1 MHAMRELLPI
11 GFAVGLLLVTQGC
24 SSAPPKKEIPSLTA
38 GQAEELL
45 HYNAKAET
53 WMVHVKK
60 QNPACEYKL
69 DLPDQTTHPTE
80 IDLEHIVS
88 CSGRPSPM
96 ELDASVSFAYD
107 PDKQGWVV
115 KRFSS

>member
-1 MHAMRELLPI
+1 MHAMRELGVVACLI
-11 GFAVGLLLVTQGC
+11 VLAACGG
-24 SSAPPKKEIPSLTA
+24 PPKPETPSLTPA
-38 GQAEELL
+38 GATELL

-60 QNPACEYKL
+60 QNATCEYKL

-80 IDLEHIVS
+80 IDLDHIVY
-88 CSGRPSPM
+88 CGGRPSPT
-96 ELDASVSFAYD
+96 EFDASVSFVYD
-107 PDKQGWVV
+107 PDKQQWVV